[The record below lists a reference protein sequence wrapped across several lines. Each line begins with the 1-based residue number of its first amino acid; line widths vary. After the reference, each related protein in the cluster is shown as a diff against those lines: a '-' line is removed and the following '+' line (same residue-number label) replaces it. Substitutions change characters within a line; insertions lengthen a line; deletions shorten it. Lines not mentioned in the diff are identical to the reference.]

1 MKNYFVYFRRLGNMK
16 ADIHC
21 MKVEAEGIKEAKNKV
36 THVEYNVMH
45 AYMSNKMY
53 KEETNETYNVI
64 NKFLGDNNE

>member
-36 THVEYNVMH
+36 REILNRKFKEFVIVFVSETEVE
-45 AYMSNKMY
+45 
-53 KEETNETYNVI
+53 
-64 NKFLGDNNE
+64 L

>member
-36 THVEYNVMH
+36 REILNR
-45 AYMSNKMY
+45 KF
-53 KEETNETYNVI
+53 KEFVIIFVSETEI
-64 NKFLGDNNE
+64 EL